1 MRIDRPGH
9 HLDEQVT
16 RAVPRG
22 ATAWTQ
28 ALQAREHHRLLIP
41 VERAEDG
48 EIALRYVVTRL
59 APSVAS
65 VHLVNVQPGPVA
77 EVDGCARVDGPL
89 EQRLELVKAE
99 RMLASVRSS
108 VECGTLRVTRQVAF
122 GSPAEKL
129 CTLAQPQRF
138 SGIVVGRRSFS
149 LDDFI
154 GRSTIAKILQLA
166 RVPVT
171 FVQRRTTAGNAP
183 RERVRAALPQ
193 RRGATESS
201 SQATEESLA

>member
-1 MRIDRPGH
+1 MRIDRPGQH
-9 HLDEQVT
+9 FDEQVT

-28 ALQAREHHRLLIP
+28 ALQARAHHRLLIP
-41 VERAEDG
+41 VERAHDG
-48 EIALRYVVTRL
+48 EIALRYVITRL

-65 VHLVNVQPGPVA
+65 VHLVNVQPGPV
-77 EVDGCARVDGPL
+77 VDGSARVDGSL
-89 EQRLELVKAE
+89 ERRLELVAAE
-99 RMLASVRSS
+99 RMLANVRSS
-108 VECGTLRVTRQVAF
+108 VECGTLRVTSEVAF
-122 GSPAEKL
+122 GSPAERL
-129 CTLAQPQRF
+129 CALAQPQRF

-171 FVQRRTTAGNAP
+171 FVQRRTTGGNAP
-183 RERVRAALPQ
+183 HEHPSATRPQ
-193 RRGATESS
+193 RRATKSS
-201 SQATEESLA
+201 SQVSEESIA